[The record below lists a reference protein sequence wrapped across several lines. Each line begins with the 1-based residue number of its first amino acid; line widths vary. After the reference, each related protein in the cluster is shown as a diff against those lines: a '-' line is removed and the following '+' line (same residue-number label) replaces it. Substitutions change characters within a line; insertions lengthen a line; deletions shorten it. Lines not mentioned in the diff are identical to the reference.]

1 MQKILHILFL
11 LLAFHVYKLGA
22 QTQLD
27 RWTSYIEPG
36 LVNDYLEEAD
46 KLYVATDAG
55 VFVMDKTTRTV
66 LEHWTKRSV
75 GIPSNRVESI
85 RRDAATNRIFIGT
98 YDIAAL
104 TVQNPDGSWENIPYP
119 EVLTVNNAGN
129 PVMTYCLEFDDQ
141 NRAWVGTSHGLLR
154 YDATAG
160 EGAWTLINE
169 ANFSNFFSSV
179 WDMAKTPDGRLLF
192 GSHLLF
198 GANGDEVELLSPLG
212 PNNNP
217 FSELFSYSDAKVH
230 AQADGTI
237 WFFTDVGSYGRFD
250 GNEWEVTTNAD
261 QPDITFHGLNF
272 VTEDATGALWANL
285 GWQGFV
291 RYDAENGTW
300 EFAEPVADT
309 QLEEPTGLCFTENGL
324 VLFEQGKMEWHDAAG
339 AVLGTTNLGNYP
351 FDGLIWRM
359 ESDQEG
365 SLWSLESNHTGRVRN
380 LESGIFIDV
389 IINGEPVYLSD
400 FAFTNEGKLW
410 AISGKRVVRQT
421 ESGWEYFDYTNS
433 DLPDSYG
440 FSQMTI
446 DSDGRAWIAVYE
458 KGLYRYDDANGWKNF
473 NNPAIVQNYIIDLE
487 AGQNGQLWVSSWYNN
502 VGTRLLLLD
511 GETLSVFNP
520 QLGSNYRS
528 LNKLKFDEQTG
539 RIYGGGSGLGYWQ
552 DNAWHALELP
562 VDLGT
567 DQYLFTL
574 DIKGNYIYAATR
586 ESILLFDGNGWEVF
600 TPQNSPL
607 QHHNFYDSGFDALSG
622 RIWITYNGIRGV
634 DVYQTDFL
642 VNTATP
648 GNHLN
653 PFIVTLSPNP
663 ATDLAIVAYE
673 LPAASAAQV
682 TGRIYNLQGALLRSV
697 EWDGSAGKYRQEL
710 NLGGLDAGVY
720 LVEIVAGGQRT
731 SIKLV
736 KH

>member
-1 MQKILHILFL
+1 MQKILHILLL

-22 QTQLD
+22 QTQD
-27 RWTSYIEPG
+27 ERWTSYLAPG
-36 LVNDYLEEAD
+36 QVNDYLEEAD
-46 KLYVATDAG
+46 KLYIATDAG

-104 TVQNPDGSWENIPYP
+104 TVQNTDGSWENIPYP
-119 EVLTVNNAGN
+119 EALTVNNIGN

-154 YDATAG
+154 YEETAG
-160 EGAWTLINE
+160 EGAWTLFNE
-169 ANFSNFFSSV
+169 ENTGDFLRSV
-179 WDMAKTPDGRLLF
+179 WDMTKTADGRLLF

-198 GANGDEVELLSPLG
+198 GTNGDEIELLSPVG

-217 FSELFSYSDAKVH
+217 FSELFSYSDSKVH
-230 AQADGTI
+230 AQADGTL
-237 WFFTDVGSYGRFD
+237 WFFTDVGSYGRYD
-250 GNEWEVTTNAD
+250 GNEWHVVTSAD
-261 QPDITFHGLNF
+261 QPEITFHNLGFL
-272 VTEDATGALWANL
+272 TEDATGALWVHL

-291 RYDAENGTW
+291 RYDAENDAW
-300 EFAEPVADT
+300 EVAEPVTDT
-309 QLEEPTGLCFTENGL
+309 QLEEPTGLYFAENGP
-324 VLFEQGKMEWHDAAG
+324 VLFEEGKMEWHDAAG
-339 AVLGTTNLGNYP
+339 AVLETTSLGNYP

-359 ESDQEG
+359 EADQEG

-380 LESGIFIDV
+380 LESGAVIDV
-389 IINGEPVYLSD
+389 TINGEPVYLSE

-410 AISGKRVVRQT
+410 AISGKRVIRQT
-421 ESGWEYFDYTNS
+421 ESGWEFFDYTNS

-458 KGLYRYDDANGWKNF
+458 KGLYRYDDANGWKHF
-473 NNPAIVQNYIIDLE
+473 NHPAIVQNFVIDLE
-487 AGQNGQLWVSSWYNN
+487 AGQNGQMWLSTWYNN

-520 QLGSNYRS
+520 ELGSNYWS
-528 LNKLKFDEQTG
+528 LNKLKFDDETG
-539 RIYGGGSGLGYWQ
+539 RLYGAGSGLGYWQ
-552 DNAWHALELP
+552 DNAWHALDLP

-567 DQYLFTL
+567 SQYLFKL
-574 DIKGNYIYAATR
+574 EIAGDYIYAATR
-586 ESILLFDGNGWEVF
+586 ESMLLFDGNEWQVF

-607 QHHNFYDSGFDALSG
+607 QEYDFYDSGLDALSG
-622 RIWITYNGIRGV
+622 RIWVTYNSIRAV

-663 ATDLAIVAYE
+663 ATDLAVVAYE

-682 TGRIYNLQGALLRSV
+682 TGRIYNLQGALLRSF
-697 EWDGSAGKYRQEL
+697 EWDGSAGKYRQEV
-710 NLGGLDAGVY
+710 NLSGLDAGVY
-720 LVEIVAGGQRT
+720 LMEIVAGGHRK
-731 SIKLV
+731 SVKLV
-736 KH
+736 KN